1 MVLYI
6 YLYVDEQNDAVIG
19 CGMTYI
25 VCLLVDTRY
34 KDGAVYGCN
43 MTYSLTDIPSQPI
56 VDSRDVPSRP
66 DGGILNCSDTA
77 GR

>member
-1 MVLYI
+1 MWYDLY
-6 YLYVDEQNDAVIG
+6 
-19 CGMTYI
+19 
-25 VCLLVDTRY
+25 CLFVDTKD

-43 MTYSLTDIPSQPI
+43 MTYSLTDIPSQPV

-66 DGGILNCSDTA
+66 DGVRLNCSDTA